1 MTILNA
7 QYNVPENSGI
17 TVEDDEDM
25 VYIKHNNEVKAV
37 YRYPSEA
44 MLKEGIAKVI
54 KETAQEKEKGKNLA
68 GVLD

>member
-17 TVEDDEDM
+17 IVEDDEDL

-37 YRYPSEA
+37 YRYPTEA

-54 KETAQEKEKGKNLA
+54 AEKEKGKTLA
-68 GVLD
+68 GVLS